1 MTKKWRSAE
10 SYLGNTAQARRNQRA
25 NLIPGNAWDKRHRK
39 ELRLECFWE
48 DANLKDKRLFFE
60 NFENDRDLKDVPKE
74 ELKGKKDL
82 DIWWDTI
89 LDFETKKDIYKEVM
103 SWQDREFK
111 IEHLKRMQKCLKKK
125 IALSYKR

>member
-48 DANLKDKRLFFE
+48 YGDLNDKQMIYEGFE
-60 NFENDRDLKDVPKE
+60 NKRDIKDVPKK
-74 ELKGKKDL
+74 ELKDEKLL
-82 DIWWDTI
+82 DIWWGE
-89 LDFETKKDIYKEVM
+89 LDLEDKESINKEII
-103 SWQDREFK
+103 SWQDREWK
-111 IEHLKRMQKCLKKK
+111 AEHSKRMQECLKKK
-125 IALSYKR
+125 LALLEKV